1 MLKFITRRLL
11 YSIPTLFIST
21 FVLFWAVRST
31 FNPAEKFI
39 GSRDPTAL
47 ARFKAKWRLDDP
59 IPVQYWRWLT
69 NILRGDWGVSTS
81 SGESVWSMLTRAFG
95 TTIQLIFWG
104 VVLSAVIAIAVGVYS
119 AIRQYSLT
127 DYTFSGLSYLGIAV
141 PPFVFG
147 LLAIQILGV
156 TLKDTFNLSSP
167 VFFFV
172 GLHSEGKGILSLD
185 YVRHLVL
192 PVLTLTVQIV
202 ASWTRF
208 ERASMLDVM
217 NSDYVRTA
225 RAKGVPRRQV
235 VFRHAFRNSLTPLVT
250 VMAVDSALLFGGLII
265 TESLFS
271 IPGMGRLFFAAIQTG
286 DAYVV
291 MGWLLVSG
299 LFVIAFNLV
308 ADILYAILDPR
319 VRLS

>member
-1 MLKFITRRLL
+1 MLSYILRRLL
-11 YSIPTLFIST
+11 YSIPAFFIST

-31 FNPAEKFI
+31 FDPAEKFAF
-39 GSRDPTAL
+39 SRDPTAL
-47 ARFKAKWRLDDP
+47 QRFKAKWGLDDP
-59 IPVQYWRWLT
+59 IPVQYWRWLK
-69 NILRGDWGVSTS
+69 NIVTGDWGVSTS
-81 SGESVWSMLTRAFG
+81 SGESVWSMITRAFG
-95 TTIQLIFWG
+95 TTLQLIFWG
-104 VVLSAVIAIAVGVYS
+104 ILFSTVIAVTIGVYS
-119 AIRQYSLT
+119 AVRQYSVA

-147 LLAIQILGV
+147 LLAIQVLGV
-156 TLKDTFNLSSP
+156 LLKDVLGLDNP

-172 GLHSEGKGILSLD
+172 GLRSDGASYFSLD

-208 ERASMLDVM
+208 QRASMLDVM
-217 NSDYVRTA
+217 NSEYVRTA

-235 VFRHAFRNSLTPLVT
+235 VLRHGLRNSLIPLVT
-250 VMAVDSALLFGGLII
+250 VIAVDSGLLFGGLII

-271 IPGMGRLFFAAIQTG
+271 IPGMGRLFFTAVQTG

-299 LFVIAFNLV
+299 IFVIVFNLI
-308 ADILYAILDPR
+308 ADILYAVYDPR

>member
-1 MLKFITRRLL
+1 VLKYIIRRLL
-11 YSIPTLFIST
+11 YSIPALFIST

-31 FNPAEKFI
+31 FNPAAKFI
-39 GSRDPTAL
+39 GSKDPTTY
-47 ARFKAKWRLDDP
+47 ARFKEKWGLDDP
-59 IPVQYWRWLT
+59 VLIQYWRWLK
-69 NILRGDWGVSTS
+69 NILQGDWGESTA
-81 SGESVWSMLTRAFG
+81 SGEKVWAMLTRAFG
-95 TTIQLIFWG
+95 ATIQLIFWG
-104 VVLSAVIAIAVGVYS
+104 VLFAAVLAVGIGVYS
-119 AIRQYSLT
+119 AIRQYSIT
-127 DYTFSGLSYLGIAV
+127 DYTFSGLSYLGIAI

-156 TLKDTFNLSSP
+156 LIGDKLGLDSP
-167 VFFFV
+167 LFFFV
-172 GLHSEGKGILSLD
+172 GLHSDGKGIWSLD
-185 YVRHLVL
+185 YLRHLVL

-271 IPGMGRLFFAAIQTG
+271 VPGMGRLFFNAILTG

-299 LFVIAFNLV
+299 IFVIVFNLI
-308 ADILYAILDPR
+308 ADILYAVLDPR

>member
-1 MLKFITRRLL
+1 VLSYITRRLL
-11 YSIPTLFIST
+11 YSIPALFIST

-31 FNPAEKFI
+31 FNPAAKFA
-39 GSRDPTAL
+39 GSRDPTTY
-47 ARFKAKWRLDDP
+47 ARFREKWGLDDP
-59 IPVQYWRWLT
+59 IPLQYWRWLR
-69 NILRGDWGVSTS
+69 NVVSGDWGESTS
-81 SGESVWSMLTRAFG
+81 SGERVWPMITRAFG
-95 TTIQLIFWG
+95 TTVQLIVWG
-104 VVLSAVIAIAVGVYS
+104 VLLAALIAVTIGVYS
-119 AIRQYSLT
+119 AIRQYSIT
-127 DYTFSGLSYLGIAV
+127 DYTFSALSYVGLAV

-147 LLAIQILGV
+147 LIGIQVLGV
-156 TLKDTFNLSSP
+156 LLKDALGWDEP
-167 VFFFV
+167 LFFFV
-172 GLHSEGKGILSLD
+172 GLHSVGEGFFSMD

-235 VFRHAFRNSLTPLVT
+235 VFKHAFRNSLTPLVT

-265 TESLFS
+265 TETLFS
-271 IPGMGRLFFAAIQTG
+271 IPGMGRLFFGAIQNG

-299 LFVIAFNLV
+299 VFVITFNLI
-308 ADILYAILDPR
+308 ADLLYAVLDPR
-319 VRLS
+319 VRLA